1 MLTARH
7 CLTCACGHAWV
18 LRFQMLLDQ
27 EEQSTPSSSASDK
40 GIQVGLQGR
49 PPQATAAHRTTREP
63 LDSDC

>member
-1 MLTARH
+1 MLRARR

-27 EEQSTPSSSASDK
+27 EEQSTPSSSAIDK
-40 GIQVGLQGR
+40 GIQVGLQGL
-49 PPQATAAHRTTREP
+49 PPQATAAHPMTRKP